1 MRYVLKLYVAGHTPN
16 SVRAISNVKKLLER
30 ELSGSYSLE
39 ITDVLKNPR
48 QALDYEILATPTLIR
63 LLPPPPKRV
72 IGDLSDPDKVL
83 SGLDLATIYEDGAQ
97 PNLLSSAALGK
108 RSGQLKVR
116 LLLIDADQASI
127 EAACTVLGGPGSP
140 FAVDVAL
147 DGRIAVEKLGSKR
160 YDCLLVDPDIFSRVG
175 HSLAEAQTMAGPGAA
190 LVVLCRPHRYRSPP
204 VVPDLTGVT
213 FLNEQTLRGPG
224 LAEKVSE
231 CLAVAH
237 ATRAGQV
244 DALLAP
250 TARATL
256 PLLSPRAD
264 SIYRSLVDTLQ
275 DGILTVD
282 PEGDILFTNQRT
294 GKILDCDPDNLL
306 GLNILALIQPE
317 DRPWIRAMI
326 DEALRGMTHRCQ
338 LRLACLGQCPVYVLV
353 GLGPISDMDG
363 GPNGVCLTLTDI
375 SEEKRIRDEFQRLA
389 TTDPLTGLY
398 DRRYLAESLER
409 ECRRAS
415 RCGRPLSCLMIDID
429 GFKLCN
435 DLYGHLTGD
444 EALRQIAA
452 LIKDSVRDTDIVS
465 RYGGEEFCVLLPET
479 GYEGAMRLA
488 ERIRSAIGDQPLSVG
503 KRPVSITVSIGVW
516 ATRDK
521 EDLEPDA
528 VLGYADAA
536 LMQAKAAGKNRVCGH
551 SSRSVGDHL
560 LRRQVISP
568 PGSRRVVRQ
577 EPVAPP

>member
-1 MRYVLKLYVAGHTPN
+1 MRYILKLYVAGHTPN
-16 SVRAISNVKKLLER
+16 SVRAISNVKKLLEK
-30 ELSGSYSLE
+30 ELDGSYSLE

-83 SGLDLATIYEDGAQ
+83 SGLDLATIHEDGAQ
-97 PNLLSSAALGK
+97 PNLLTSAALGK
-108 RSGQLKVR
+108 RNGQPKVR
-116 LLLIDADQASI
+116 LLLGDVDAASTK
-127 EAACTVLGGPGSP
+127 AACKALEEPGSP

-147 DGRIAVEKLGSKR
+147 DGRVAIDKLSSR
-160 YDCLLVDPDIFSRVG
+160 QYDCLLVDPDILSRVG

-190 LVVLCRPHRYRSPP
+190 LVVLCRPHRHRSPP
-204 VVPDLTGVT
+204 DVPDLTGVT
-213 FLNEQTLRGPG
+213 FLDKQALRGPG
-224 LAEKVSE
+224 LVEKVSE
-231 CLAVAH
+231 CLAVAQ

-256 PLLSPRAD
+256 PLLAPGAD

-294 GKILDCDPDNLL
+294 GTILDCDPDNLL

-317 DRPWIRAMI
+317 DRPWIRAVI

-338 LRLACLGQCPVYVLV
+338 LRLAYLGQIPVYVLV

-363 GPNGVCLTLTDI
+363 GPNGVCLTLTDL
-375 SEEKRIRDEFQRLA
+375 SEEKRIRDELQRLA
-389 TTDPLTGLY
+389 TTDALTNLY
-398 DRRYLAESLER
+398 NRRYLDESLER

-415 RCGRPLSCLMIDID
+415 RYGRPLSCMMIDID

-444 EALRQIAA
+444 EVLRQVAA
-452 LIKDSVRDTDIVS
+452 LIKRSVRDTDIVS

-488 ERIRSAIGDQPLSVG
+488 ERIRPAIGDQPLSVG
-503 KRPVSITVSIGVW
+503 EQSVSITVSVGVW
-516 ATRDK
+516 GSNDK
-521 EDLEPDA
+521 ELLEPDTI
-528 VLGYADAA
+528 LGYADAA
-536 LMQAKAAGKNRVCGH
+536 LLQAKAVGKNRVCGH
-551 SSRSVGDHL
+551 PSRSLG
-560 LRRQVISP
+560 
-568 PGSRRVVRQ
+568 
-577 EPVAPP
+577 VA